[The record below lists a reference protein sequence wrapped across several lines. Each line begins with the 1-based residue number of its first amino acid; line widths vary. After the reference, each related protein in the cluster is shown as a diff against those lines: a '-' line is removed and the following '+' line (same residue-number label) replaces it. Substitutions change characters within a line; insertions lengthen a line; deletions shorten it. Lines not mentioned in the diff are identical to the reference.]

1 MSYAAQSY
9 IHEMNRRVFAALNT
23 FPRFVKLVFNGQ
35 R

>member
-9 IHEMNRRVFAALNT
+9 IHEMDRRAFAALNA
-23 FPRFVKLVFNGQ
+23 FPRFVKLVFKGQ